1 MVVVL
6 QLLCVAESLVWSNE
20 QVVNRFTYTTLSSIV
35 GDFLLDL
42 DFHGALESVG
52 HGGVIW
58 VKRGIR

>member
-1 MVVVL
+1 M
-6 QLLCVAESLVWSNE
+6 WSNE
-20 QVVNRFTYTTLSSIV
+20 QVVNRFTHTTLSSIV